1 MSVENMQLN
10 ISNKRTY
17 QLAQQLSELTGES
30 MTRAVTRAIEAQLK
44 QLQTQQRSTTSNRL
58 AAVMDIARTNAELP
72 LLDTR
77 DPDTILYDADGL
89 PRDA

>member
-10 ISNKRTY
+10 INNKRTY
-17 QLAQQLSELTGES
+17 QLAQQLSDLTGES

-44 QLQTQQRSTTSNRL
+44 QLQTQQRSITSNRL

>member
-44 QLQTQQRSTTSNRL
+44 QLQTQQRLTTSNRL

>member
-10 ISNKRTY
+10 INNKRTY
-17 QLAQQLSELTGES
+17 QLAQQLSDLTGES